1 VKKFWLQIQK
11 SFSTQ
16 FKGFHQKPY
25 KLQQKFCSK
34 FIIEMKSL
42 VMRNYINEDM
52 LNSNN
57 NRINAR
63 NSLNANNEKRREYD
77 NQRKEL
83 LRNLVLLLSH
93 ENKVST
99 GDELSFNCVN
109 NRLKSPKEIM
119 NLINTLKSTQ
129 INTFDD
135 EDNEEKENEKEWKTP
150 QIESYLPNN
159 DEDSNSLI
167 DWNSSELYYY
177 NKEIISDSL

>member
-1 VKKFWLQIQK
+1 
-11 SFSTQ
+11 
-16 FKGFHQKPY
+16 
-25 KLQQKFCSK
+25 
-34 FIIEMKSL
+34 
-42 VMRNYINEDM
+42 
-52 LNSNN
+52 
-57 NRINAR
+57 
-63 NSLNANNEKRREYD
+63 
-77 NQRKEL
+77 
-83 LRNLVLLLSH
+83 LLSH

-177 NKEIISDSL
+177 KKEIISDSL